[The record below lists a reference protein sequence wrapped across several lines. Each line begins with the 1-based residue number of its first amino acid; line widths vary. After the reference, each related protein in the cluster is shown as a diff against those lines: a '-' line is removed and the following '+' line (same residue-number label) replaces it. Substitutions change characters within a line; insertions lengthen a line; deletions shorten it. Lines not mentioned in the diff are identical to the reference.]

1 MFSKIIMSICALL
14 AGCGVSAGVFAF
26 VLVIGVIPR
35 MSRLCKINSIIL
47 VENVMICGVIWGN
60 LSSFMAGSFGFG
72 SKIKWLIA
80 IYGICVGIFVGSIAV
95 ALAEILHTFPIIFKR
110 MNLRA
115 GLSLMVISM
124 LSGKWQAAFIIFFII
139 FSQPLKAAVLS
150 YAYTY
155 DIIISMQMRMD

>member
-26 VLVIGVIPR
+26 ILVIGVIPR
-35 MSRLCKINSIIL
+35 MIRLCKINSIIL

-60 LSSFMAGSFGFG
+60 LSSIMAGSFGFG
-72 SKIKWLIA
+72 SKIKWP
-80 IYGICVGIFVGSIAV
+80 IAV

-124 LSGKWQAAFIIFFII
+124 ALGKMAGCLYYFLYHFQ
-139 FSQPLKAAVLS
+139 STS
-150 YAYTY
+150 
-155 DIIISMQMRMD
+155 